1 MHPTAEKLP
10 SVLLSG
16 KNHPSAV
23 WVRENRSNYQWLY
36 QLLDNLL
43 VEYTFRYGKVHKTES
58 SGIFQNLSKI
68 PYELPGGKFTEP
80 PQCMP
85 DDCKDDDPVVAYRN
99 SYVREK
105 SYMAR
110 WKNTDSPA
118 WYKIGTAIELMETA

>member
-1 MHPTAEKLP
+1 M
-10 SVLLSG
+10 
-16 KNHPSAV
+16 
-23 WVRENRSNYQWLY
+23 
-36 QLLDNLL
+36 
-43 VEYTFRYGKVHKTES
+43 EYTFRYGKVHKTES

-99 SYVREK
+99 YYVSEK

-110 WKNTDSPA
+110 WKNTDSPT
-118 WYKIGTAIELMETA
+118 WYKMEIA